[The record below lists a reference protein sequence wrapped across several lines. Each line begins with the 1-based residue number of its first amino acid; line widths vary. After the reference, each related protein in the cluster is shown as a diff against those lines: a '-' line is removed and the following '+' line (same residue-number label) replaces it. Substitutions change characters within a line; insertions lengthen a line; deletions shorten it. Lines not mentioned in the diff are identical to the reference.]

1 MKKKGKFGL
10 ASRRRMW
17 NLLLQLFLEEML
29 CRIVAVIFYC
39 GSKAWRGV
47 RPDLARGGKKKE
59 RKKKAKQNRKQQGQ
73 GKMKRSNY
81 PLCVE

>member
-59 RKKKAKQNRKQQGQ
+59 RKKNTENNKDKEK
-73 GKMKRSNY
+73 
-81 PLCVE
+81 